1 MNCTQIQELAA
12 AYALGALDP
21 AEASRLEAMAAADRD
36 LRAELDSFLHIAR
49 RLAQSVPP
57 VAPPPGVRSAVLARI
72 ARTPQLRAD
81 TPSPNVPPVVPPG
94 FKFLR
99 PATGRWTEGP
109 VPGVRV
115 QMLSTDWRRNQT
127 MLYIELD
134 PGARYPDHRHS
145 GPEQMFIVSGDLR
158 SGGLLLHAGDFV
170 EGQEG
175 SDHCDVVSPSGCQA
189 LLVTSATSAMAQFTL
204 GKLKEVTGKL
214 TGLRLPDSNT

>member
-21 AEASRLEAMAAADRD
+21 AEASRLESMAAADRD
-36 LRAELDSFLHIAR
+36 LRAELDTFLHVAR
-49 RLAQSVPP
+49 RLAQAVTP
-57 VAPPPGVRSAVLARI
+57 VAPPPAIRAAVLARI
-72 ARTPQLRAD
+72 ARTPQQRPAAQ
-81 TPSPNVPPVVPPG
+81 PPAVPPVVPPG

-99 PATGRWTEGP
+99 PAAGRWTEGP

-158 SGGLLLHAGDFV
+158 SGGLLLQAGDFV

-175 SDHCDVVSPSGCQA
+175 SEHCDVVSPSGCQA
-189 LLVTSATSAMAQFTL
+189 LLITSATSALAEFTL
-204 GKLKEVTGKL
+204 GKLKEVGGKL
-214 TGLRLPDSNT
+214 AGLRLPEGKG